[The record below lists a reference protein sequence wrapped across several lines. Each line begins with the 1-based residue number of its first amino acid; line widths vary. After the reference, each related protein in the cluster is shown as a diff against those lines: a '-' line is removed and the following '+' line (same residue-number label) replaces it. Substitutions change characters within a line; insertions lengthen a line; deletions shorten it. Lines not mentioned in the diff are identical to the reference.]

1 MVTQLPLDPMHLVLI
16 GVTKRL
22 LKEWF
27 LSGLKKLLPNNIE
40 NFDALFLK
48 LKPFFCREF
57 SRQKLT
63 TELHH
68 FHVSVG

>member
-27 LSGLKKLLPNNIE
+27 LSGLKKLLPNNI
-40 NFDALFLK
+40 
-48 LKPFFCREF
+48 
-57 SRQKLT
+57 QK
-63 TELHH
+63 
-68 FHVSVG
+68 F